1 MAGDPASGGIGGL
14 GGLGSIGSPSAVGS
28 AVRATPIVALAAV
41 LVGVDRLPEPARR
54 SLAFEYGDPTLLT
67 AYTAPFVHFSTSHLI
82 GNVAVLL
89 LAGGTL
95 AHLCWRARSPWL
107 FVGALAALAS
117 TLPVA
122 LTLLNLAVPRP
133 GVTYGFSGVNMA
145 LVGFL
150 PVGVVRTVEWRLGRT
165 VSPWLLVAW
174 FAVSTAYIAALAVPA
189 SPGSTAVVA
198 LSLAVA
204 VLAAGRLVVH
214 ERRPGADRLAA
225 RRLVSDPSVVV
236 GVGAW
241 VGLVTIGFPRVELVD
256 GAVTNVY
263 VHFLG
268 YALGFT
274 TAYLAHELELVDERP

>member
-1 MAGDPASGGIGGL
+1 MAGDPASGGIGSI

-28 AVRATPIVALAAV
+28 AVRATPIVVLAAV

-150 PVGVVRTVEWRLGRT
+150 PVGVVRTVEWRLGRA
-165 VSPWLLVAW
+165 VSPSLLVAW
-174 FAVSTAYIAALAVPA
+174 FAVSTGYVAALAVPA

-204 VLAAGRLVVH
+204 LVVH
-214 ERRPGADRLAA
+214 ERRPGADRITAG
-225 RRLVSDPSVVV
+225 RLVSDPSVVV

-241 VGLVTIGFPRVELVD
+241 IGLVTVGFPRVALVD
-256 GAVTNVY
+256 GAVVNVY

-274 TAYLAHELELVDERP
+274 TAYLAHELELIGGRP